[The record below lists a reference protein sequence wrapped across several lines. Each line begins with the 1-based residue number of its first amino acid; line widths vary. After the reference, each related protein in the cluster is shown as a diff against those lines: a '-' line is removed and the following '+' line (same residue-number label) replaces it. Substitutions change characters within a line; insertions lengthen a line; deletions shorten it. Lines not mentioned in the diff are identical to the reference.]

1 MQQTYDDLG
10 RPSAQKLLF
19 ALRRKGIQVSESE
32 AKDFIARQSTG
43 QIFSGRL
50 PSDGKVPGGGR
61 DDMRWQ
67 MDLIDFSKRIVK
79 LNKKKI
85 CSRSN

>member
-1 MQQTYDDLG
+1 MQQVYDDLG

-19 ALRRKGIQVSESE
+19 ALRRKGIQVSEAE

-43 QIFSGRL
+43 QILSGRL

-85 CSRSN
+85 CSHSS

>member
-1 MQQTYDDLG
+1 MQQAYDDLG

-19 ALRRKGIQVSESE
+19 ALRRKGIHISESE

-85 CSRSN
+85 CSCSN

>member
-43 QIFSGRL
+43 QIFAY
-50 PSDGKVPGGGR
+50 
-61 DDMRWQ
+61 
-67 MDLIDFSKRIVK
+67 
-79 LNKKKI
+79 KI
-85 CSRSN
+85 NL

>member
-1 MQQTYDDLG
+1 MFQENISLYSRGKKKMQQTYDDLG

-43 QIFSGRL
+43 QIFLVDFRATVRFREAGETTCA
-50 PSDGKVPGGGR
+50 GK
-61 DDMRWQ
+61 WT
-67 MDLIDFSKRIVK
+67 
-79 LNKKKI
+79 
-85 CSRSN
+85 